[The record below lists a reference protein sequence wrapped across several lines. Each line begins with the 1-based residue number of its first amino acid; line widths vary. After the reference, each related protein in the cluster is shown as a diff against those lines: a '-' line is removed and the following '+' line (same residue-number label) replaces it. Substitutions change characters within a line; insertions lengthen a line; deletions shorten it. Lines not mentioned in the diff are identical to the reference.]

1 MAAWEPLPAG
11 WACSRHKASLSLAPV
26 NIFRAG
32 ADEERAETA
41 RLSSFIGAIAIGD
54 LVKST
59 LGPKGMDKIL
69 LSSGRDSNVTVTND
83 GATILKSIGIDNP
96 AAQVLVDMS
105 KVQDDEVGDGTTS
118 VTVLAAELLREAE
131 LLIAKKIH
139 PQTIISGWRLATQ
152 VAREALL
159 NAALDHGNDKEKF
172 EADLLNIART
182 TLSSKLLTHHKDHF
196 AKLAVEAVL
205 RLKGSGN
212 LEAIH
217 IIKKLGGSLT
227 ESYLDEGFLLDKKIG
242 VNQPKRIENAKILI
256 ANTGMDTDKIKV
268 FGSRVRVDSTAKVA
282 EIELAEKEKMKE
294 KVERILKHGINCFI
308 NRQLIYNYPEQ
319 LFASAGV
326 MAIEHA
332 DFVGVERLA
341 LVTGGEITSTFDH
354 PELVKLGTCKLI
366 EEVMIGEDKLIH
378 FSGVAM
384 GEACTIVLRGATQQ
398 ILDEAE
404 RSLHDALC
412 VLSQTV
418 KDTRTVFGG
427 GCSEMLMAHAVAELA
442 NRTPGKESVAIESF
456 AKALQMLPT
465 IIADNAGYDSADLVS
480 QLRAAHSEGKATYG
494 LDMRNGIIGDME
506 EVGITESFQVKR
518 QVLLSAAEAAEV
530 ILRVDNIIKAAPR
543 KRVPDHHPC

>member
-1 MAAWEPLPAG
+1 M
-11 WACSRHKASLSLAPV
+11 ASLSLAPV
-26 NIFRAG
+26 NIFKAG
-32 ADEERAETA
+32 ADEEKAETA

-69 LSSGRDSNVTVTND
+69 LSGGRDSSVTVTND

-131 LLIAKKIH
+131 ILVAKKIH
-139 PQTIISGWRLATQ
+139 PQTIISGWRQATQ

-159 NAALDHGNDKEKF
+159 KASVDHGNDEEKF
-172 EADLLNIART
+172 RRDLLNISRT

-217 IIKKLGGSLT
+217 VIKKLGGSLT

-256 ANTGMDTDKIKV
+256 ANTGMDTDKIKI

-319 LFASAGV
+319 LFGAAGV

-332 DFVGVERLA
+332 DFSGVERLA
-341 LVTGGEITSTFDH
+341 LVTGGEIASTFDH
-354 PELVKLGTCKLI
+354 PELVKLGSCKVI

-418 KDTRTVFGG
+418 KDTRTVYGG
-427 GCSEMLMAHAVAELA
+427 GCSEMLMAHAVTELA
-442 NRTPGKESVAIESF
+442 NRTPGKESVAMESF

-480 QLRAAHSEGKATYG
+480 QLRAAHSEGKSTYG
-494 LDMRNGIIGDME
+494 LDMKNGLIGDME
-506 EVGITESFQVKR
+506 ELGITESFQVKR

-543 KRVPDHHPC
+543 KRVPDQLPC